1 MWTLA
6 LTLYVAREPLLRF
19 FTDDP
24 EVIAIGSRMLL
35 WQAASFVPL
44 AFSFVFFRALQGA
57 GDMLVPMLISIG
69 NAVALTL
76 PLGIYLSKSQGMGP
90 DGLFIAQFVS
100 GAVGTLITGAWLL
113 TGRWTRASPAPQA
126 P

>member
-1 MWTLA
+1 
-6 LTLYVAREPLLRF
+6 
-19 FTDDP
+19 
-24 EVIAIGSRMLL
+24 
-35 WQAASFVPL
+35 
-44 AFSFVFFRALQGA
+44 
-57 GDMLVPMLISIG
+57 MLVPMLISIG

-126 P
+126 PSLLLLAHVQERKRLGALSVHEVDLRRGVFGDLLQGFEGL